1 MRIIAGS
8 RKSRIIK
15 SLPGENTRPTLD
27 VVKEACFSV
36 IGPWIQDKV
45 GLDLFAG
52 SGNIGLESLS
62 RGAQFIHFVDGSN
75 QACQIIKE
83 NIKAL
88 NFEKESSVYRMDCFQ
103 ACRYFKSKQII
114 FDFIY
119 LDPPYQKLDLHK
131 LLNACL
137 PIIHENSLII
147 YECLD
152 EEEVI
157 IPEAYTLDKTK
168 SYGRIALY
176 FMRRTT

>member
-8 RKSRIIK
+8 RKSRSIK

-27 VVKEACFSV
+27 VVKEACFSM
-36 IGPWIQDKV
+36 IGPWIHGKI
-45 GLDLFAG
+45 GLDLFGG

-62 RGAQFIHFVDGSN
+62 RGALKMHFVDGSN

-83 NIKAL
+83 NIKTL
-88 NFEKESSVYRMDCFQ
+88 NFENESSVYRMDCFQ
-103 ACRYFKSKQII
+103 ACRYFKSKQIV

-152 EEEVI
+152 EEIVTL
-157 IPEAYTLDKTK
+157 PESYTLDKTK

-176 FMRRTT
+176 FIRRKS

>member
-8 RKSRIIK
+8 RKSRSIK
-15 SLPGENTRPTLD
+15 SLPGDNTRPTLD

-62 RGAQFIHFVDGSN
+62 RGAKELHFVDGSN
-75 QACQIIKE
+75 QACQVIKE
-83 NIKAL
+83 NIKSL

-103 ACRYFKSKQII
+103 ACRFFKSKQLV

-119 LDPPYQKLDLHK
+119 LDPPYQKINLNK

-137 PIIHENSLII
+137 PIIHEDSLIV

-152 EEEVI
+152 EDEVTL
-157 IPEAYTLDKTK
+157 PDAYKLDKTK

-176 FMRRTT
+176 FIRRK

>member
-8 RKSRIIK
+8 RKSRSIK

-27 VVKEACFSV
+27 VVKEACFSM
-36 IGPWIQDKV
+36 IGPWIQGKI
-45 GLDLFAG
+45 GLDLFGG

-62 RGAQFIHFVDGSN
+62 RGALKMHFVDGSN

-83 NIKAL
+83 NIKTL
-88 NFEKESSVYRMDCFQ
+88 NFEKDSSVYRMDCFQ
-103 ACRYFKSKQII
+103 ACRYFKSKQIV

-152 EEEVI
+152 EEIVTL
-157 IPEAYTLDKTK
+157 PESYTLDKTK

-176 FMRRTT
+176 FIRRKS